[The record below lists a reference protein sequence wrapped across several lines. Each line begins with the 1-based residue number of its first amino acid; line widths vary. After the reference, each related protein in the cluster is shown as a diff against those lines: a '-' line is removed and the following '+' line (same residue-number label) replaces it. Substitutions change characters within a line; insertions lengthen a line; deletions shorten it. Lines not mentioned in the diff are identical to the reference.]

1 MRIRELR
8 LIRYGKFTDRT
19 LTLPAAA
26 RDIHL
31 IVGPNEAGKSTLR
44 QAIGDWLFGLPK
56 QTTMGF
62 LHPMADLRI
71 GGVLETLNRKPA
83 ADGNAM
89 AGAGAGAGSGAGRDD
104 VRSASLDFIRKKGH
118 KDTIIDGQDEKTPLP
133 ADALTAWLGHLDQ
146 VAFNRLYALDHRM
159 LVEGSEGILR
169 ASDDVGRMLFQSAA
183 GVEHL
188 GEALKRLENE
198 ADQLWGPRKSAS
210 RLFYQAQEDFDAA
223 RRHLNQVQLRTR
235 AWKEKHEALA
245 ATEDALNA
253 AEQRNLQIQQQ
264 KSRLER
270 IRRVQPM
277 LLALDAALSAQHQL
291 AGDGLPPV
299 LLPENAS
306 QILQDAS
313 QQGVLAQADR
323 QRLSAT
329 LAGLDQTLATLC
341 PDQQVL
347 GLAADITALN
357 DARLR
362 FHDHPAQIEKHRAS
376 LQHRHMKARELAQAL
391 GWADEDESA
400 IARHLPPGALR
411 EQIRELID
419 QHASI
424 RQARDGARQTLAGLN
439 RQISQWQQRI
449 QALSTSHPDN
459 RLQALLDQ
467 ARKLGDADRTLSD
480 YRAQI
485 ASCDRNIEQALAQ
498 MGQWQQPVETLN
510 TMLVPEPA
518 QVQRL
523 IDRQHDDE
531 GKLRA
536 AETNLATRL
545 DEISRREQALQQLV
559 RHHQP
564 VSKEQLQQA
573 RDTRDAHWQRI
584 KADPDSLP
592 AETLAFESRIREAD
606 QLADTR
612 LERAQHEAQRQASA
626 EHLERLRLE
635 AEIAQREIDAIRQ
648 QIDQRLSDW
657 QAQATACGLPR
668 LPLEMAQ
675 AWLKQREQALGAHQ
689 QKIQL
694 TVACQHHEERVE
706 HIRQALIEHLGNDD
720 GHQPSGRTLEDV
732 ILMASERMA
741 EANRIRGQVDTLG
754 RQLDEARLQL
764 PLAETALQAAE
775 QHWHRWEER
784 WLKLLEPMALS
795 PDTPI
800 EQIRTRLGLMQE
812 LDTVLTDMAVIR
824 RERIDTLESEWNG
837 WQSDALMLARRLMA
851 DQHPASAQDV
861 SLALNQRLDTA
872 RAEAA
877 EAERLS
883 QQRQQAQQAL
893 DQANRKQQEIEAT
906 LQPLMQLAGTT
917 DTQVLARAIESSD
930 QRRQVERRI
939 EQHRQQLMETADGL
953 SIEQLR
959 EEAAGIDP
967 DQLHAQLESLDTEA
981 RQLIKTIRELS
992 TRQGQEKA
1000 DFDALNGHDQAAR
1013 AAGRQQEAVA
1023 RMVDAAERYLR
1034 LKTASRLLAWSI
1046 EKFRETRQ
1054 GPMLAQAS
1062 TLFRE
1067 LTLEGF
1073 SRLLVDTD
1081 DRDRP
1086 RLLGIRDNGQ
1096 PVGVSGLSEGTR
1108 DQLYLALRL
1117 AALETQS
1124 GTGRRLPLI
1133 ADDLFINFDD
1143 ERTSAG
1149 LRVLGEVS
1157 RNRQIIVLTHHV
1169 HLKDLA
1175 VNALGGQ
1182 LNVIEL

>member
-8 LIRYGKFTDRT
+8 LIRYGKFTDRM
-19 LTLPAAA
+19 LTMPAASQ
-26 RDIHL
+26 DIHL
-31 IVGPNEAGKSTLR
+31 VVGPNEAGKSTLR
-44 QAIGDWLFGLPK
+44 QAIGDWLFGFPQK
-56 QTTMGF
+56 TTMGF

-71 GGVLETLNRKPA
+71 GGVLEALNRKPA
-83 ADGNAM
+83 TDGDTM
-89 AGAGAGAGSGAGRDD
+89 AGAGAGRDD
-104 VRSASLDFIRKKGH
+104 VRSALFPALDFIRKKGR

-133 ADALTAWLGHLDQ
+133 ADALAAWLGHLDD
-146 VAFNRLYALDHRM
+146 VAFKRLYALDHRM

-169 ASDDVGRMLFQSAA
+169 ASDDVGRMLFQSAS

-198 ADQLWGPRKSAS
+198 ADQLWAPRKSAN

-223 RRHLNQVQLRTR
+223 RRQLNQVQLRTR
-235 AWKEKHEALA
+235 EWKEKHEALA
-245 ATEDALNA
+245 ATEEALNE

-277 LLALDAALSAQHQL
+277 LLALDTALSAQHQL
-291 AGDGLPPV
+291 AGDGLPV
-299 LLPENAS
+299 LLPENAA
-306 QILQDAS
+306 QILRDAS
-313 QQGVLAQADR
+313 QQGMLAQADR

-329 LAGLDQTLATLC
+329 LAGLDRSLETLC

-362 FHDHPAQIEKHRAS
+362 FHDHPAQIEKHRTS
-376 LQHRHMKARELAQAL
+376 LQHKHMKARELAQAL
-391 GWADEDESA
+391 GWPDEDESTLT
-400 IARHLPPGALR
+400 RHLPPEALR

-424 RQARDGARQTLAGLN
+424 RQARDGAQQTLAGLN
-439 RQISQWQQRI
+439 RQISQWQQQI
-449 QALSTSHPDN
+449 QALSTHHLDN
-459 RLQALLDQ
+459 RLPALLDQ
-467 ARKLGDADRTLSD
+467 ARKLGDTDRILSD

-485 ASCDRNIEQALAQ
+485 ASFDRSIDQALSQ

-523 IDRQHDDE
+523 IDRQHEDK
-531 GKLRA
+531 GRLRA
-536 AETNLATRL
+536 AQSSLAARHE
-545 DEISRREQALQQLV
+545 EISRREQALQQLV

-564 VSKEQLQQA
+564 VSTEQLQQA

-584 KADPDSLP
+584 KTDPGSLP
-592 AETLAFESRIREAD
+592 AETQAFEIRIREAD

-626 EHLERLRLE
+626 EQLERLRLE
-635 AEIAQREIDAIRQ
+635 AEITQQEIDTIRQ
-648 QIDQRLSDW
+648 QICQRLSDW

-668 LPLEMAQ
+668 LPLDMAP
-675 AWLKQREQALGAHQ
+675 AWLKQREQALGAHH
-689 QKIQL
+689 QKVQL
-694 TVACQHHEERVE
+694 TVACQHHEERAE
-706 HIRQALIEHLGNDD
+706 HIRLALIEHLGNDD
-720 GHQPSGRTLEDV
+720 EQLPSARTLEDV

-741 EANRIRGQVDTLG
+741 EANRIRGRIDTLG

-784 WLKLLEPMALS
+784 WLKLLDAMGQS

-861 SLALNQRLDTA
+861 SIALNQRLDTA
-872 RAEAA
+872 RQQAA

-893 DQANRKQQEIEAT
+893 DQALREQQAIDAT
-906 LQPLMQLAGTT
+906 LQPLMQQAGTT
-917 DTQVLARAIESSD
+917 DMQALARAIESSD
-930 QRRQVERRI
+930 QRRQIERRI
-939 EQHRQQLMETADGL
+939 EQHQQQLMATADGL
-953 SIEQLR
+953 SIAQLR

-981 RQLIKTIRELS
+981 RQLITTIRELS
-992 TRQGQEKA
+992 TRQGQQKA
-1000 DFDALNGHDQAAR
+1000 DFDALNGHDQAAQ

-1054 GPMLAQAS
+1054 GPMLARAS
-1062 TLFRE
+1062 TLFHD
-1067 LTLEGF
+1067 LTLKRF

-1081 DRDRP
+1081 DHDRP

-1096 PVGVSGLSEGTR
+1096 TVGVSGLSEGTR

-1143 ERTSAG
+1143 ERTAAG
-1149 LRVLGEVS
+1149 LRVLGNVS
-1157 RNRQIIVLTHHV
+1157 ENRQIIFLTHHA
-1169 HLKDLA
+1169 HLVPLA
-1175 VNALGGQ
+1175 RKVLGDQ